1 MNENVSSVYEAI
13 ADADG
18 DFVALIQGARRVT
31 WRELDE
37 RAARLAAYF
46 KATGLPQGARIVI
59 ALWNSPEY
67 VETLLA
73 ACKAR
78 MVPVNINYR
87 ASAKELRHYFERSDA
102 AAIVYHHSLAGT
114 VAEAAE
120 FLKPP
125 RVMLDV
131 ADHTGSGSPDY
142 AETIAKTAPAPRAKR
157 SGDDQLIMFTGGTT
171 GLPKAVLW
179 RHRDILSLLVAQRR
193 RRHRF
198 RRFRRGGAGVAQGRH
213 ASRISIMLPPL
224 MHSTGLF
231 GTMGALV
238 GGGSVVFSSARSL
251 DPDLVWREI
260 KRERVES
267 LTIVGDVFSRPL
279 TDALRRLPAAESR
292 DAASSLKIVRSVGVR
307 WSPDAKADLLE
318 FGDMVLNDVL
328 ASSEGGAV
336 ASWETKKIDGKPV
349 TNYTLMPHAFIIDE
363 DSGERIALGSG
374 KTGIVVSAGTLPDGY
389 IGERADGNTRHVSR
403 DGRQARR
410 RHRRLRARRTRRHPD
425 LDRARL
431 AASSIRAARKSS
443 PTKSS
448 RSLPN
453 IPASP
458 TSSSPACPIRA
469 GAIWSARWWR
479 CAPAFRSTR
488 PSLPSWSAPN
498 SPATRSRA
506 SSASSQPS
514 SARQPA
520 RRTGNGR
527 LRCWLSRNKQPQI
540 KKGRAK
546 RPFL

>member
-1 MNENVSSVYEAI
+1 MNENVSSAYEAI

-18 DFVALIQGARRVT
+18 DFVALIQGQRRVT

-46 KATGLPQGARIVI
+46 QASGLPQGARIVI

-114 VAEAAE
+114 VAEAADA
-120 FLKPP
+120 LKQP

-131 ADHTGSGSPDY
+131 ADHTGGGAPDY
-142 AETIAKTAPAPRAKR
+142 ADTIGKTAPAPRVKR

-179 RHRDILSLLVAQRR
+179 RHRDILSLLSRNA
-193 RRHRF
+193 
-198 RRFRRGGAGVAQGRH
+198 GGATDFEGFADAATKTRQAGAQAH
-213 ASRISIMLPPL
+213 VYMLPPL

-279 TDALRRLPAAESR
+279 TDALRRLPPAEAR
-292 DAASSLKIVRSVGVR
+292 DAASSLKIIRSVGVR

-318 FGDMVLNDVL
+318 FGDMVLN
-328 ASSEGGAV
+328 
-336 ASWETKKIDGKPV
+336 
-349 TNYTLMPHAFIIDE
+349 
-363 DSGERIALGSG
+363 
-374 KTGIVVSAGTLPDGY
+374 
-389 IGERADGNTRHVSR
+389 
-403 DGRQARR
+403 
-410 RHRRLRARRTRRHPD
+410 
-425 LDRARL
+425 
-431 AASSIRAARKSS
+431 
-443 PTKSS
+443 
-448 RSLPN
+448 
-453 IPASP
+453 
-458 TSSSPACPIRA
+458 
-469 GAIWSARWWR
+469 
-479 CAPAFRSTR
+479 
-488 PSLPSWSAPN
+488 
-498 SPATRSRA
+498 
-506 SSASSQPS
+506 
-514 SARQPA
+514 
-520 RRTGNGR
+520 
-527 LRCWLSRNKQPQI
+527 
-540 KKGRAK
+540 
-546 RPFL
+546 

>member
-18 DFVALIQGARRVT
+18 DFVALIQGSRRVT
-31 WRELDE
+31 WRELDD
-37 RAARLAAYF
+37 RASRLAAYF
-46 KATGLPQGARIVI
+46 QASGLPQGARIVI

-102 AAIVYHHSLAGT
+102 AAIVYHHSLAPI
-114 VAEAAE
+114 VAEAADS
-120 FLKPP
+120 LKPP

-142 AETIAKTAPAPRAKR
+142 AEAIAKTAPAPRTKR

-179 RHRDILSLLVAQRR
+179 RHRDILSLLSRNA
-193 RRHRF
+193 
-198 RRFRRGGAGVAQGRH
+198 GGATDFEGFAAAAQ
-213 ASRISIMLPPL
+213 ASRKAGTQPHVYMLPPL

-279 TDALRRLPAAESR
+279 TDALRRLPAAEAR
-292 DAASSLKIVRSVGVR
+292 DAASSLKIIRSVGVR

-336 ASWETKKIDGKPV
+336 ASWETKKVGGKPV

-363 DSGERIALGSG
+363 DSGERIAPGSG

-389 IGERADGNTRHVSR
+389 IGERADGNTGTFRVMDGRRVVVTGDFARAER
-403 DGRQARR
+403 DGTLTLIGRGSSVINSGGEKIFADEVEQVIAQHPGVADVIVAGVPDPRWGHLVGAVVALRPGVAVDETELAELVGAELAGYKKPRQFRFVPTIERKATGK
-410 RHRRLRARRTRRHPD
+410 A
-425 LDRARL
+425 DRQWAAALL
-431 AASSIRAARKSS
+431 A
-443 PTKSS
+443 
-448 RSLPN
+448 
-453 IPASP
+453 
-458 TSSSPACPIRA
+458 
-469 GAIWSARWWR
+469 
-479 CAPAFRSTR
+479 
-488 PSLPSWSAPN
+488 
-498 SPATRSRA
+498 
-506 SSASSQPS
+506 QP
-514 SARQPA
+514 
-520 RRTGNGR
+520 
-527 LRCWLSRNKQPQI
+527 K
-540 KKGRAK
+540 
-546 RPFL
+546 